1 MAESWIVAMGGGA
14 FADEPA
20 NPLMHDYILS
30 LTGKS
35 EPRVLFIGTAT
46 GDQPQY
52 IARFYAIFSPKPC
65 RPSHLALILEP
76 PEDLEALIMAQD
88 VFYVGGGNTA
98 VMLAAWRLH
107 GLDKALE
114 KAFAAGDKVFCG
126 GSAGAI
132 CWYEG
137 GTTDSFTRNL
147 TALNNGLGWAKGYF
161 SPHYDA
167 EAKRRP
173 RTHALVAAGELGATV
188 AADEGVGFVSR
199 GSQFIEVVSSRPTS
213 KGWKIERSADGAVI
227 ETEMPTRYLG
237 A

>member
-14 FADEPA
+14 FADEP
-20 NPLMHDYILS
+20 NNTLLHDYIFSLS
-30 LTGKS
+30 GKDD
-35 EPRVLFIGTAT
+35 PKILFIPTAT
-46 GDQPQY
+46 GDLPQV
-52 IARFYAIFSPKPC
+52 IQRFYTIFTPKRC

-88 VFYVGGGNTA
+88 IIYVSGGNTA

-114 KAFAAGDKVFCG
+114 KAYAAGKVFCG

-137 GTTDSFTRNL
+137 GTTDSFTKNL
-147 TALNNGLGWAKGYF
+147 TALNNGLGWVKGYF

-167 EAKRRP
+167 EPMRRP
-173 RTHALVAAGELGATV
+173 RTHSLIQAGELLECV
-188 AADEGVGFVSR
+188 AADEGVGFVYR
-199 GSQFIEVVSSRPTS
+199 GSQFVEIVSSRPKA
-213 KGWKIERSADGAVI
+213 KGWYIKRQPDGTIE
-227 ETEMPTRYLG
+227 ETEAETRYLG